1 MKNNQ
6 SNEYSN
12 ARFFLGVFSNLF
24 KNFILIFSSVVLIT
38 AGIWIRECLSVG
50 LVLLAL
56 DILVSVLEELR
67 ARDAVLNKREDQWEA
82 EIIASRWKTLIDEA
96 IEGKGKSPDGEDTD
110 RFSA

>member
-12 ARFFLGVFSNLF
+12 ARFFLGFFTTLV

-56 DILVSVLEELR
+56 DIFVSVVEELR
-67 ARDAVLNKREDQWEA
+67 VRDATLNKNDDRWEQEA
-82 EIIASRWKTLIDEA
+82 IASRWRTLVDEA
-96 IEGKGKSPDGEDTD
+96 IEGKGKTPDGEDTD